1 MTADSSVA
9 SLPDRV
15 PVPDVGPHE
24 SAPAEP
30 PYRVTEQVGFLLRKA
45 HQRASAIFQDHVG
58 DDLTPTQFATLAAL
72 LENGPLSQNLLGR
85 VTAMDPATIQGVVS
99 RLRAR
104 DLVARQTDPQDRR
117 RFLITLTETGR
128 ATVTARIPSAR
139 RVTRATLA
147 PLTQEELTLFLS
159 LLRRMG

>member
-1 MTADSSVA
+1 MAADSSANPLA
-9 SLPDRV
+9 SPGEEPDAS
-15 PVPDVGPHE
+15 GP
-24 SAPAEP
+24 AAP

-58 DDLTPTQFATLAAL
+58 DDLTPTQFAALAAL

-104 DLVARQTDPQDRR
+104 DLITRQADPQDRR
-117 RFLITLTETGR
+117 RFLVTLTEAGR
-128 ATVTARIPSAR
+128 AIARARIPSAR
-139 RVTRATLA
+139 RVTQATLA
-147 PLTQEELTLFLS
+147 PLTQEEETLFLS
-159 LLRRMG
+159 LLRRVG